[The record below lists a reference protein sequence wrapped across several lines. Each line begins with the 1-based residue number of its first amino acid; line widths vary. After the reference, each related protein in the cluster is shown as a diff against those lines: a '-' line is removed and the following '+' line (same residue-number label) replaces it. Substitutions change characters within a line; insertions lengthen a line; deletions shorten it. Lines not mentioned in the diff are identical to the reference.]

1 VLYNDDKIDAVLC
14 QRDFYYFV
22 QLFWDTII
30 AEEPVWNWHIKYICD
45 LLQGIG
51 EKVAKRQQKE
61 FDYVIINVPPGS
73 SKSTIISE
81 MYPLWCWTI
90 DPTQRF
96 ICGSYAS
103 TPAEDL
109 AEKCFNIYN
118 SEKFKN
124 IFPELNTRQS
134 SGGKTHFKN
143 GLRGERYTTSTG
155 SGITGIHAHQLIVDD
170 PMNPQIAASKVE
182 RERANKWLS
191 ETLSSRKVSHK
202 ITTTIIVMQRLHE
215 TDTTGYLLKKPGLN
229 IKHICIPAELSN
241 DVKPEELKQFYING
255 LFDPERRSH
264 EILKSTRAELGSYG
278 YAGQMQQRPS
288 PDEGGIIKK
297 EWFNYVD
304 RTSHKAT
311 SSPIH
316 FQLDTAYTD
325 DTANDPSA
333 IIAYYKEGENI
344 YILNVQ
350 SVWKEFPE
358 FIEWLRIFVISNGY
372 SEQSII
378 HVEPKASG
386 KSIVQQ
392 VRAGTR
398 LNIKEDDPP
407 KYDKIT
413 RLYEASPKIEAGRI
427 YLHKATWNESFVDQV
442 TGFPNA
448 QHDDEVDDLTAI
460 VRRELL
466 QVAGIPFKEAVQ
478 MFW

>member
-1 VLYNDDKIDAVLC
+1 MQHNENKIDAELC
-14 QRDFYYFV
+14 KRDFYYFV
-22 QLFWDTII
+22 QFFWDTII
-30 AEEPVWNWHIKYICD
+30 AEEPVWNWHIKYLCD

-51 EKVAKRQQKE
+51 ERVSKRLSKE
-61 FDYVIINVPPGS
+61 YDYIIINVPPGS

-81 MYPLWCWTI
+81 MYPLWCWAI

-124 IFPELNTRQS
+124 LFPELNTRKS

-215 TDTTGYLLKKPGLN
+215 MDTTGYLLKKPGLN
-229 IKHICIPAELSN
+229 IKHVCVPAELSN
-241 DVKPEELKQFYING
+241 DVKPEELRKFYING
-255 LFDPERRSH
+255 LFDPERRSP
-264 EILKSTRAELGSYG
+264 EILKSERATLGSYG

-297 EWFNYVD
+297 EWVNYSD
-304 RTSHKAT
+304 RTSFKAT
-311 SSPIH
+311 DSPIH

-325 DTANDPSA
+325 DTENDPSA

-358 FIEWLRIFVISNGY
+358 FITWLKMFVISNGY
-372 SEQSII
+372 SNRSMIR
-378 HVEPKASG
+378 VEPKASG

-392 VRAGTR
+392 IKSGTN
-398 LNIKEDDPP
+398 LNIKEDEPP

-413 RLYEASPKIEAGRI
+413 RLYEVSPKIEAGRI
-427 YLHKATWNESFVDQV
+427 FLHKATWNESFVDQV
-442 TGFPNA
+442 TAFPNA
-448 QHDDEVDDLTAI
+448 QHDDEVDCLTAI
-460 VRRELL
+460 VRRELI
-466 QVAGIPFKEAVQ
+466 QERTQTAKEAAS
-478 MFW
+478 FFR